1 MIAKTYGT
9 LKGLKVAVKVFESY
23 DEADTAAGKV
33 NAMLDAGN
41 DNLAYRSGPL
51 QDARAIVCDM
61 LEELTGIER
70 KTVDTGRK
78 DKDGNAI
85 LTYAESEGK
94 YAEQV
99 CAEKGWEDLSHLQDE
114 FNTRCAMENEGAG
127 LMVDI
132 KERERKPAAP
142 KKLAKGYLNT
152 AAVIL
157 AAGNADKALAM
168 IQSLIPGASFTQ
180 TRNMEKTH
188 NYQGEVRGKQVNITE
203 SYKDCETLGGL
214 LKAYDEAKRR
224 REENERMES
233 LGV

>member
-1 MIAKTYGT
+1 MITKTYGT

-99 CAEKGWEDLSHLQDE
+99 CAEKGWEDLTHLQNE
-114 FNTRCAMENEGAG
+114 FDTRCAMENEGAG

-142 KKLAKGYLNT
+142 KKLAKGYYNT
-152 AAVIL
+152 AAVVL
-157 AAGNADKALAM
+157 AAGNVERALSM
-168 IQSLIPGASFTQ
+168 IKTLLPGATFTP
-180 TRNMEKTH
+180 TGDMEKTH
-188 NYQGEVRGKQVNITE
+188 NFQGEVRGKAVNITQ
-203 SYKDCETLGGL
+203 SFKDCEMLGGL
-214 LKAYDEAKRR
+214 LKAYDDAKKR
-224 REENERMES
+224 REEEERMET